1 MDQRSFS
8 EIRVVRVRA
17 GPVGSGRARV
27 VEFSL
32 YIAGACW
39 CRGWLAGVTHA
50 GVMCREVVL
59 AANAVHNERLQAQP
73 TVLLCGSACPLG
85 EYHSYRPTAAI
96 AFSAVI
102 LLVVQIRVN
111 FYLFKTSNVNSF
123 GIVDLFFNICS
134 KFIRTLVPSFN
145 KFMNAQCKKTK
156 SPAAQATVER
166 PIALLYEA
174 NFCLPSIFFV
184 GPFVVIH
191 WTHSTVNSICI
202 MSFSP

>member
-145 KFMNAQCKKTK
+145 KFVNARCKKRSRQLRK
-156 SPAAQATVER
+156 PLSNGLYHFHMRQISVYPA
-166 PIALLYEA
+166 
-174 NFCLPSIFFV
+174 FSSS
-184 GPFVVIH
+184 GPLSSYTGRI
-191 WTHSTVNSICI
+191 SL
-202 MSFSP
+202 